1 MKIKLRAIKGTYSH
15 FQVLFD
21 FNYLILLKILAFLSV
36 SFEWFKKTTWIS
48 ELALKRAGVLQQVLE
63 MVSLCLYT
71 CS

>member
-36 SFEWFKKTTWIS
+36 SFEWFKKPLGYRSW
-48 ELALKRAGVLQQVLE
+48 L
-63 MVSLCLYT
+63 
-71 CS
+71 